1 MSDMAACKRLLLKP
15 VSKICLALLLGG
27 LQVRRVVIEGNIRTR
42 FRRSA
47 ILLSGS
53 LSLSAHANDRLRGK
67 LLMGV
72 ARLGSASNDRLSIS
86 VTLLHNLHT
95 AFLYTPHDPRL
106 PQLISLPDPFKSGHP
121 PSPSLCSSKDAAI
134 IPDDQGPHS
143 AVRE

>member
-1 MSDMAACKRLLLKP
+1 
-15 VSKICLALLLGG
+15 
-27 LQVRRVVIEGNIRTR
+27 
-42 FRRSA
+42 
-47 ILLSGS
+47 
-53 LSLSAHANDRLRGK
+53 
-67 LLMGV
+67 MGV

-106 PQLISLPDPFKSGHP
+106 PQLISLLTLSSLDPP
-121 PSPSLCSSKDAAI
+121 PPLCSSKDAAI